1 MTHNFVYKLFCKEV
15 QLRKDLVLISI
26 TLLLLKRGHVLNW

>member
-15 QLRKDLVLISI
+15 QLRKDLALILI
-26 TLLLLKRGHVLNW
+26 TLLLLKRGHVVN